1 MKCSIES
8 SSKEHLALLKPALTY
23 ESTMKLWRLKL
34 PTAIIRR
41 QEEEKE
47 RGVKRR
53 TRIVRR
59 VHETI
64 DTCIAHVQLWFIP
77 YKIHSE
83 GQKSFWEDLSPSL
96 LCNSRW
102 RGPGPTH
109 TSFDERHTKSASSTD
124 KNMTEGGGGKKRLS
138 WTDGCLS
145 LSPDIGLEY
154 TLFEILSLNL
164 LHRKVLWGRKS
175 RWYITENSDSANS
188 FTGDP
193 LLLLRDILSSLH
205 SLKVC
210 FCSITF
216 GLPLFRRLCLWQNY
230 HLQVNILW
238 SVFKDVRSSLW
249 RKRPDSNIKGSRDQL
264 LLKRMGVFFSR
275 LVVLCCLLRKPT
287 SSWAITRFLILSQKN
302 TVVFGSGTVFGQYRA
317 GSNTIMSN

>member
-1 MKCSIES
+1 
-8 SSKEHLALLKPALTY
+8 
-23 ESTMKLWRLKL
+23 MKLWRLKL

-47 RGVKRR
+47 KERGVKRS
-53 TRIVRR
+53 TRIVR

-77 YKIHSE
+77 YKIHSS
-83 GQKSFWEDLSPSL
+83 GQKSFWEDLSLIL
-96 LCNSRW
+96 LSSAIDDEGEA
-102 RGPGPTH
+102 GPGSTTH
-109 TSFDERHTKSASSTD
+109 TSSDERHTKSASSRD

-164 LHRKVLWGRKS
+164 LHWKVLWGRKS
-175 RWYITENSDSANS
+175 RWYITENSDFANS

-193 LLLLRDILSSLH
+193 LLLLRDILSLSLH

-216 GLPLFRRLCLWQNY
+216 GLPLLRRLCLWQNY

-238 SVFKDVRSSLW
+238 SVCSKTW
-249 RKRPDSNIKGSRDQL
+249 
-264 LLKRMGVFFSR
+264 
-275 LVVLCCLLRKPT
+275 
-287 SSWAITRFLILSQKN
+287 
-302 TVVFGSGTVFGQYRA
+302 GQVYEE
-317 GSNTIMSN
+317 NF